1 MPYIASV
8 ERIGIEKGI
17 QQGMQQWESALL
29 ERQLTRRFGPHSAE
43 TLQRGGSAQ
52 PWPVRPFLEIAFDE
66 VSIVAAVTANQ
77 AEAKAGEVIAPSS
90 RPSGLVTRQTARI
103 ARRLDLICAAAAGSS
118 TGKSA
123 SGGSAEDDEH

>member
-1 MPYIASV
+1 LRKAFSKACSNGSLPSSNAPTHPP
-8 ERIGIEKGI
+8 
-17 QQGMQQWESALL
+17 L
-29 ERQLTRRFGPHSAE
+29 RFGPHSAE

-66 VSIVAAVTANQ
+66 FSIVAAVTVNQ